1 MKKVKEIY
9 GFHVMDEVK
18 EGNTVYY
25 FNKATSNEKK
35 ICNSMAL
42 SEFAKVI
49 EEEDAEFW
57 ELDEQEVDSDA

>member
-1 MKKVKEIY
+1 MKAKSIY
-9 GFHVMDEVK
+9 GFQVMDEVK

-35 ICNSMAL
+35 ICNSMTL
-42 SEFAKVI
+42 SEFTKVL

-57 ELDEQEVDSDA
+57 ELDEQEVNTDA